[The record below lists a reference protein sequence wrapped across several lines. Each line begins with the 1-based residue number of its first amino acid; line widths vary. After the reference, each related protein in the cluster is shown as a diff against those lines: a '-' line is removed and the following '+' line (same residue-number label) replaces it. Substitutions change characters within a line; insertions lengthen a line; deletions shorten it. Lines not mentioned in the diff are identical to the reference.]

1 MIENEHT
8 VCDTC
13 DKDTGS
19 FVKHNEQDLCE
30 YCWKELCEFWRG
42 LM

>member
-19 FVKHNEQDLCE
+19 FVGSKANLGECICND
-30 YCWKELCEFWRG
+30 Y
-42 LM
+42 